1 MKGSVMQQNLR
12 RLGELRDF
20 KVASDDPDP
29 RGWGV
34 RTRDGRVLGD
44 VEELIVDPDA
54 LKVRYLEVDL
64 DREALGLSDS
74 RRVSIPVESAEIDRH
89 RHTVVVDGFSRE
101 AIAGLAPEP
110 ADRSRPGAAEW
121 DHGSADTRTGT
132 HEPHLMKTE
141 DELQVGKRHVQRDVV
156 VGKHMETQHVSQP
169 VTVERQQ
176 VRVERR
182 PVTGDVQNRE
192 VRMENGEIRIPI
204 TEEELIVEKRPVVK
218 EELVISKETVREV
231 RHVEEDL
238 QKERFDVR
246 DEGGRVLSD
255 SGRTPRRGGD

>member
-1 MKGSVMQQNLR
+1 MQQNLR

-34 RTRDGRVLGD
+34 RTRDGRALGD

-64 DREALGLSDS
+64 DREALGLRES

-101 AIAGLAPEP
+101 AIAGLASEP
-110 ADRSRPGAAEW
+110 ADRSRSTGAAEW
-121 DHGSADTRTGT
+121 DHRSADTRTET
-132 HEPHLMKTE
+132 HEPPLSRTE
-141 DELQVGKRHVQRDVV
+141 DELHVGKRQVQHDVV
-156 VGKHMETQHVSQP
+156 IGKRTETQHVSQP
-169 VTVERQQ
+169 VTVEREQ

-218 EELVISKETVREV
+218 EELVVTKETVREV

-238 QKERFDVR
+238 RKDRFDVR
-246 DEGGRVLSD
+246 DESGRMLNEG
-255 SGRTPRRGGD
+255 GRTPRRGGE